1 MGRHHDG
8 SVFGAC
14 FGAAPV
20 LQIRHMQTGFGLS
33 ESCQA
38 PAVKRFLFTG
48 IPIYVISPPSPC
60 HREGRFAIVTKR
72 GAGCDGPLPASGV
85 LHPTKRRR
93 RTAKSC
99 GPGAATLASIRPAC
113 AGPATGAR
121 KAVPR
126 GEREVSRQTIAR
138 GRPGCPGRYLSNPC
152 ALLATHCTRC
162 LRVPPAPGLPCALYP
177 GGSNEIAKLRR
188 KLRRE
193 NESACLQSLPE
204 LVGWAKRPRP
214 P

>member
-1 MGRHHDG
+1 MPAVEGSPGQGRKSGQPG
-8 SVFGAC
+8 SLNRKSCSNIRKLRLTIA
-14 FGAAPV
+14 
-20 LQIRHMQTGFGLS
+20 QIRTIRL
-33 ESCQA
+33 
-38 PAVKRFLFTG
+38 
-48 IPIYVISPPSPC
+48 PSPR

-113 AGPATGAR
+113 AGSATGAR

-138 GRPGCPGRYLSNPC
+138 GRSGCPG
-152 ALLATHCTRC
+152 CTC
-162 LRVPPAPGLPCALYP
+162 QIRVRFFTTVAHGAAGAAGARP
-177 GGSNEIAKLRR
+177 S
-188 KLRRE
+188 
-193 NESACLQSLPE
+193 
-204 LVGWAKRPRP
+204 PRP
-214 P
+214 LSKREQRIGKTRAKNALRE